1 LFESLNFFKKPE
13 NSQLS
18 ENLDL
23 LTKSYLNPA
32 ATKKIK
38 LAIDFANQAHEGQFR
53 KSGEPFITHP
63 INVGL
68 ILVSLKMDAD
78 TIIAGLLHDVVE
90 DCNIPLSDVR
100 KKFGKNVSQ
109 LVDGVT
115 KLLQLDEKMKDQS
128 QAEHFQKMALA
139 TAEDVRVVIIKLA
152 DRLHNLKTIE
162 HLPREKQVK
171 KCRETFDLYVPLA
184 HQIGMHKM
192 ATELEDCSFKNLHPR
207 RYDLIKEALEK
218 NNLDKKTLISRV
230 KRSLNTK
237 FKNSGIEAK
246 ITGRE
251 KRVFSIYQKIKKKK
265 FSFADI
271 YDVFGFRVL
280 VSNGE
285 DCYKALGL
293 IHNIFTPITGK
304 FKDYIAVPK
313 MNGYQALHTVVMTFD
328 GVPMEVQ
335 IQTSAMETFASYGI
349 ASHGLYKTKVSDDL
363 IQSKS
368 RQLVQRLIDTNN
380 RSSSSVEFME
390 SLKTDLKGKEVYV
403 FSPDG
408 RIFSLKRGS
417 TPVDYAYAVHTSL
430 GNFCL
435 SCEVDKKLVPLST
448 TLNSGQTVEIIKSKK
463 KTVNPAWLNF
473 VASSRAITEI
483 KKELKKIKISDARI
497 LGKDLLEG
505 SLEESGIQLKEYPA
519 EKMKGVFDMLG
530 VRTLNQLL
538 VDIGSGRKASNIV
551 SQSFTESLKKSNR
564 KSQSVSQLTIGSSK
578 EYGAIKFPECCY
590 PISGDPCL
598 AVHNESGITIHRNEC
613 QNLKNFLNK
622 PGKCSHVL
630 WEKAEDSEFLTSLT
644 LTLKNE
650 PGALAD
656 ISKIISKNDS
666 NIQSVAT
673 KMLDENFTELTAKM
687 IVRDNEHL
695 ELIKTQLKNNKTV
708 TNIERQLA

>member
-1 LFESLNFFKKPE
+1 MFDSLNFFKKPE
-13 NSQLS
+13 NAQLS
-18 ENLDL
+18 ESLDKL
-23 LTKSYLNPA
+23 SKDYLSPSA
-32 ATKKIK
+32 SEKIK
-38 LAIDFANQAHEGQFR
+38 KAVNFADKAHEGQFR
-53 KSGEPFITHP
+53 KSGELFITHP

-68 ILVSLKMDAD
+68 ILVSLRMDVD

-90 DCNIPLSDVR
+90 DCDISLSEVQ
-100 KKFGKNVSQ
+100 KKFGNNVAQ

-162 HLPREKQVK
+162 HLPRDKQIK

-192 ATELEDCSFKNLHPR
+192 ATELEDCSFKTLHPK
-207 RYDLIKEALEK
+207 RYKLIQDALEK

-237 FKNSGIEAK
+237 FKKNDIQAK

-265 FSFADI
+265 FSFADV
-271 YDVFGFRVL
+271 YDVFAFRVL
-280 VSNGE
+280 VNNGG

-293 IHNIFTPITGK
+293 IHNIFTPLTGR

-335 IQTSAMETFASYGI
+335 IQTSAMETFANYGI
-349 ASHGLYKTKVSDDL
+349 ASHGLYKTKVSDNL

-368 RQLVQRLIDTNN
+368 RQLVQRLVDTNN

-403 FSPDG
+403 FSPNG

-417 TPVDYAYAVHTSL
+417 TPIDYAYAVHSSL
-430 GNFCL
+430 GNYCL
-435 SCEVDKKLVPLST
+435 SCEVDKKMVPLST
-448 TLNSGQTVEIIKSKK
+448 SLQSGQTIEIIKSKK

-483 KKELKKIKISDARI
+483 KKELKKMKISDARV
-497 LGKDLLEG
+497 LGKDLLED
-505 SLEESGIQLKEYPA
+505 SLQESGIELKEYPA
-519 EKMKGVFDMLG
+519 EKLRSVFDVLG
-530 VRTLNQLL
+530 VRSLNQLL
-538 VDIGSGRKASNIV
+538 VDIGSGRRTSNIV
-551 SQSFTESLKKSNR
+551 SQSFTESLSNKKNEFI
-564 KSQSVSQLTIGSSK
+564 SQLRIGSSK
-578 EYGAIKFPECCY
+578 KYGAIKFPECCY
-590 PISGDPCL
+590 PISGDSCL

-622 PGKCSHVL
+622 PGKCSDVI
-630 WEKAEDSEFLTSLT
+630 WEKSDDSEFLTSLV

-656 ISKIISKNDS
+656 ISKIISKNES
-666 NIQSVAT
+666 NIQSVTT
-673 KMLDENFTELTAKM
+673 KTLDENFTELTAKL
-687 IVRDNEHL
+687 VVKDTQHL
-695 ELIKTQLKNNKTV
+695 ELIKSQLKNNKTV
-708 TNIERQLA
+708 TNIERQQA

>member
-1 LFESLNFFKKPE
+1 MFDSLNIFKKPE
-13 NSQLS
+13 NTQLS
-18 ENLDL
+18 ESLDKL
-23 LTKSYLNPA
+23 SKDYLSSSA
-32 ATKKIK
+32 SEKIK
-38 LAIDFANQAHEGQFR
+38 KAVNFADKAHEGQFR

-63 INVGL
+63 VNVGL
-68 ILVSLKMDAD
+68 ILVSLKMDVD
-78 TIIAGLLHDVVE
+78 TVIAGLLHDVVE
-90 DCNIPLSDVR
+90 DCDIPLSEVK
-100 KKFGKNVSQ
+100 KKFGNNVGH

-162 HLPREKQVK
+162 HLPRHKQIK
-171 KCRETFDLYVPLA
+171 KSKETFDLYAPLA

-192 ATELEDCSFKNLHPR
+192 ATELEDCSFKNLHPT
-207 RYDLIKEALEK
+207 RYKLIQDALEK

-237 FKNSGIEAK
+237 FKKNDIEAK

-265 FSFADI
+265 FSFADV
-271 YDVFGFRVL
+271 YDVFAFRVL
-280 VSNGE
+280 VNNGE

-293 IHNIFTPITGK
+293 IHNIFTPLTGR

-335 IQTSAMETFASYGI
+335 IQTSAMETFANYGI
-349 ASHGLYKTKVSDDL
+349 ASHGLYKTKVSDNL

-368 RQLVQRLIDTNN
+368 RQLVQRLVDTNN

-403 FSPDG
+403 FSPNG

-417 TPVDYAYAVHTSL
+417 TPVDYAYAVHSSL
-430 GNFCL
+430 GNYCL
-435 SCEVDKKLVPLST
+435 SCEVDKKMVPLST
-448 TLNSGQTVEIIKSKK
+448 SLQSGQTIEIIKSKNK
-463 KTVNPAWLNF
+463 SVNPAWLNF
-473 VASSRAITEI
+473 AASSRAITEI
-483 KKELKKIKISDARI
+483 KKELKKMKISDARI

-505 SLEESGIQLKEYPA
+505 SLQESGIELKEYPA
-519 EKMKGVFDMLG
+519 EKLRNVFDVLG
-530 VRTLNQLL
+530 VRSLNQLL
-538 VDIGSGRKASNIV
+538 VDIGSGRRTSNIV
-551 SQSFTESLKKSNR
+551 SQSFTKNLSSKKNESI
-564 KSQSVSQLTIGSSK
+564 SQLKIGSSK
-578 EYGAIKFPECCY
+578 KYGAIKFPECCY

-622 PGKCSHVL
+622 PGKCSDVL
-630 WEKAEDSEFLTSLT
+630 WEKSDDSEFLTSLV

-666 NIQSVAT
+666 NIQSVTT
-673 KMLDENFTELTAKM
+673 KTLDENFTELTAKLAVKD
-687 IVRDNEHL
+687 IKHL
-695 ELIKTQLKNNKTV
+695 ELIKSQLKNNKTV
-708 TNIERQLA
+708 TSIERHKA

>member
-1 LFESLNFFKKPE
+1 MFDSLNIFKKPK

-18 ENLDL
+18 ESLDKL
-23 LTKSYLNPA
+23 SKDYLSSSA
-32 ATKKIK
+32 IKKIRE
-38 LAIDFANQAHEGQFR
+38 AIDFADKAHKGQFR

-68 ILVSLKMDAD
+68 ILVSLKMDED
-78 TIIAGLLHDVVE
+78 TVIAGLLHDVVE
-90 DCNIPLSDVR
+90 DCEIPLSDVKNR
-100 KKFGKNVSQ
+100 FGNNVSR

-162 HLPREKQVK
+162 HLPRDKQVK
-171 KCRETFDLYVPLA
+171 KCRETFDLYAPLA

-192 ATELEDCSFKNLHPR
+192 ATELEDCSFKTLHPV
-207 RYDLIKEALEK
+207 RYKFIQDALEE
-218 NNLDKKTLISRV
+218 NNLNKKTLISRV
-230 KRSLNTK
+230 KRSLNAR
-237 FKNSGIEAK
+237 FKKNDIEAK

-271 YDVFGFRVL
+271 YDVFAFRVL
-280 VSNGE
+280 VNNAE
-285 DCYKALGL
+285 DCYKALGF
-293 IHNIFTPITGK
+293 IHNIFTPITGR

-335 IQTSAMETFASYGI
+335 IQTSAMETFANYGI

-363 IQSKS
+363 IQAKS
-368 RQLVQRLIDTNN
+368 RQLVQRLIDTNA

-403 FSPDG
+403 FSPNG
-408 RIFSLKRGS
+408 RIFSLMRGS
-417 TPVDYAYAVHTSL
+417 TPIDYAYAVHTSL
-430 GNFCL
+430 GNYCL

-448 TLNSGQTVEIIKSKK
+448 SLESGQTVEIIKSKN

-473 VASSRAITEI
+473 VASSKAITEI
-483 KKELKKIKISDARI
+483 KKELKKIKISDARV

-505 SLEESGIQLKEYPA
+505 SLQESGIELREYPA
-519 EKMKGVFDMLG
+519 EKLRSVFDVLG
-530 VRTLNQLL
+530 VRSLNQLL
-538 VDIGSGRKASNIV
+538 VDIGSGRMTSNIV
-551 SQSFTESLKKSNR
+551 SQSFTESLKKSKR
-564 KSQSVSQLTIGSSK
+564 KSESVSQLKIGSSK
-578 EYGAIKFPECCY
+578 KYGAIKFPECCY

-598 AVHNESGITIHRNEC
+598 AVHNEAGITIHRNEC

-622 PGKCSHVL
+622 PGKCSDVL
-630 WEKAEDSEFLTSLT
+630 WEKADDSEFTTSLI

-673 KMLDENFTELTAKM
+673 KTLDENFTELTAKL
-687 IVRDNEHL
+687 VVKDTDHL
-695 ELIKTQLKNNKTV
+695 EIIKSQLKNNKTV
-708 TNIERQLA
+708 TSIERQST

>member
-1 LFESLNFFKKPE
+1 MFDSLNIFKKPE

-18 ENLDL
+18 ESLDQL
-23 LTKSYLNPA
+23 SKDYLSSSA
-32 ATKKIK
+32 SKKIRE
-38 LAIDFANQAHEGQFR
+38 AIDFADKAHEGQFR

-68 ILVSLKMDAD
+68 ILVSLKMDVD
-78 TIIAGLLHDVVE
+78 TVIAGLLHDVVE
-90 DCNIPLSDVR
+90 DCDIPLSDVK
-100 KKFGKNVSQ
+100 KKFGNNVSQ

-162 HLPREKQVK
+162 HLPRDKQVK
-171 KCRETFDLYVPLA
+171 KCRETFDLYAPLA

-192 ATELEDCSFKNLHPR
+192 ATELEDCSFKTLHPT
-207 RYDLIKEALEK
+207 RYKLIQDALEK

-230 KRSLNTK
+230 KRSLNAK
-237 FKNSGIEAK
+237 FKKNDIEAK

-271 YDVFGFRVL
+271 YDVFAFRVL
-280 VSNGE
+280 VNNGA

-293 IHNIFTPITGK
+293 IHNIFTPITGR

-349 ASHGLYKTKVSDDL
+349 ASHGLYKTKVSDNL

-368 RQLVQRLIDTNN
+368 RQLVQRLVDTNN

-403 FSPDG
+403 FSPNG

-417 TPVDYAYAVHTSL
+417 TPIDYAYSVHTSL
-430 GNFCL
+430 GNYCL

-448 TLNSGQTVEIIKSKK
+448 SLQSGQTVEIIKSKK

-483 KKELKKIKISDARI
+483 KKELKKMKISDARV
-497 LGKDLLEG
+497 LGKDLLED
-505 SLEESGIQLKEYPA
+505 SLQESGIELREYPA
-519 EKMKGVFDMLG
+519 EKLRSVFDVLG
-530 VRTLNQLL
+530 VRSLNQLL
-538 VDIGSGRKASNIV
+538 VDIGSGRRTSNIV
-551 SQSFTESLKKSNR
+551 SQSFTESLKRSNR
-564 KSQSVSQLTIGSSK
+564 KSESVSQLKIGSSK
-578 EYGAIKFPECCY
+578 KYGAIKFPECCY

-598 AVHNESGITIHRNEC
+598 AVHNEAGITIHRNEC

-622 PGKCSHVL
+622 PGKCSDVL
-630 WEKAEDSEFLTSLT
+630 WEKSDDSEFLTSLI
-644 LTLKNE
+644 LTLKLYHSWRKSR
-650 PGALAD
+650 P
-656 ISKIISKNDS
+656 
-666 NIQSVAT
+666 
-673 KMLDENFTELTAKM
+673 NFNRARLHF
-687 IVRDNEHL
+687 IV
-695 ELIKTQLKNNKTV
+695 TF
-708 TNIERQLA
+708 

>member
-1 LFESLNFFKKPE
+1 MFDSLNIFKKPE

-18 ENLDL
+18 ESLDQL
-23 LTKSYLNPA
+23 SKDYLSSSA
-32 ATKKIK
+32 SKKIRE
-38 LAIDFANQAHEGQFR
+38 AIDFADKAHEGQFR

-68 ILVSLKMDAD
+68 ILVSLKMDVD
-78 TIIAGLLHDVVE
+78 TVIAGLLHDVVE
-90 DCNIPLSDVR
+90 DCDIPLSDVK
-100 KKFGKNVSQ
+100 KKFGNNVSQ

-162 HLPREKQVK
+162 HLSRDKQVK
-171 KCRETFDLYVPLA
+171 KCRETFDLYAPLA

-192 ATELEDCSFKNLHPR
+192 ATELEDCSFKTLHPT
-207 RYDLIKEALEK
+207 RYKLIQDALEK

-230 KRSLNTK
+230 KRSLNAK
-237 FKNSGIEAK
+237 FKKNDIEAM

-271 YDVFGFRVL
+271 YDVFAFRVL
-280 VSNGE
+280 VNNGA

-293 IHNIFTPITGK
+293 IHNIFTPITGR

-349 ASHGLYKTKVSDDL
+349 ASHGLYKTKVSDNL

-368 RQLVQRLIDTNN
+368 RQLVQRLVDTNN

-403 FSPDG
+403 FSPNG

-417 TPVDYAYAVHTSL
+417 TPIDYAYSVHTSL
-430 GNFCL
+430 GNYCL

-448 TLNSGQTVEIIKSKK
+448 SLQSGQTVEIIKSKK

-483 KKELKKIKISDARI
+483 KKELKKMKISDARV
-497 LGKDLLEG
+497 LGKDLLED
-505 SLEESGIQLKEYPA
+505 SLQESGIELREYPA
-519 EKMKGVFDMLG
+519 EKLRSVFDVLG
-530 VRTLNQLL
+530 VRSLNQLL
-538 VDIGSGRKASNIV
+538 VDIGSGRRTSNIV
-551 SQSFTESLKKSNR
+551 SQSFTENLKRSNR
-564 KSQSVSQLTIGSSK
+564 KSESVSQLKIGSSK
-578 EYGAIKFPECCY
+578 KYGAIKFPECCY

-598 AVHNESGITIHRNEC
+598 AVHNEGGITIHRNEC

-622 PGKCSHVL
+622 PGKCSDVL
-630 WEKAEDSEFLTSLT
+630 WEKSDDSEFLTSLI

-666 NIQSVAT
+666 NIQSVVT
-673 KMLDENFTELTAKM
+673 KTLDENFTELTAKL
-687 IVRDNEHL
+687 VVKDTDHL
-695 ELIKTQLKNNKTV
+695 ELIKSQLKNNKTV
-708 TNIERQLA
+708 TNIERQQT